1 MSDVAV
7 AVTPSDSTD
16 LSAQLR
22 RGSRGPDGVPP
33 DVKPPVRVTAMSGAA
48 LHSAVQAAEEEVT
61 SADEQLRV
69 HQTIAALGWGDVLF
83 VDIYT
88 RSRAESLEHLD
99 LALRKNVAL
108 FTDQPFE
115 RTAVR
120 WRVSS

>member
-7 AVTPSDSTD
+7 AVTPSGSTD

-22 RGSRGPDGVPP
+22 RGVRGPDGVPP
-33 DVKPPVRVTAMSGAA
+33 SVKPPTEVTPLSGAA
-48 LHSAVQAAEEEVT
+48 LQSAVQAAVDEVT
-61 SADEQLRV
+61 GADQQVRV
-69 HQTIAALGWGDVLF
+69 DQTMATLGWGDVLF

-99 LALRKNVAL
+99 RALRENVARR
-108 FTDQPFE
+108 TDHPFA